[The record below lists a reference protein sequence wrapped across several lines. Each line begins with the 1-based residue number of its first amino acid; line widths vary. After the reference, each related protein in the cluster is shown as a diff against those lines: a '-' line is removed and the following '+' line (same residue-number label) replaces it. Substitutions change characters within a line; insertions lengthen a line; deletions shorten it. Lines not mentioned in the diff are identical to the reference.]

1 MPELELRMQLGKH
14 VFAPNEKEVAGEWD
28 IADAGKVGSCKASCN
43 IFNGTAN
50 TSHNFNER
58 LIAIVTLENKGR
70 IGGKRFEMPKWNM
83 RPINWT

>member
-1 MPELELRMQLGKH
+1 MQLGKQ
-14 VFAPNEKEVAGEWD
+14 VFAPNEEEVSGEWD
-28 IADAGKVGSCKASCN
+28 IPDARKVGSCKASRH

-58 LIAIVTLENKGR
+58 LIAIVAQENKGS